1 MASGVRLLSFDE
13 LLCVEVDGVYEH
25 DKEPQ
30 SIEEIR
36 KYGNCYAIGKDVEI
50 FEM

>member
-13 LLCVEVDGVYEH
+13 LLCIEVDGVYEH

-30 SIEEIR
+30 TIEEIR
-36 KYGNCYAIGKDVEI
+36 QYGTCYAIGEEVEI
-50 FEM
+50 VEI